1 MNNLKGNI
9 THIESIEHLSLVRIQ
24 VGSVEFKSIVIDTP
38 ESSDYLQVNRRV
50 DVLFKESETVLA
62 RNLKGD
68 ISMQNRIEGKV
79 VAIDK
84 GKILSN
90 IHLDCKGNRISSLI
104 TSLSVERMGIKIG
117 VEVTALIKTNEIVLA
132 PDNGS

>member
-1 MNNLKGNI
+1 MNCLKGNI

-38 ESSDYLQVNRRV
+38 DSVDYLSVNRAV

-79 VAIDK
+79 IAIEK
-84 GKILSN
+84 GQILSN
-90 IHLDCKGNRISSLI
+90 IHIECEGTRISSMI
-104 TSLSVERMGIKIG
+104 TSLSVERMGITIG
-117 VEVTALIKTNEIVLA
+117 VGVTALIKTNEIVLA
-132 PDNGS
+132 PAHGS